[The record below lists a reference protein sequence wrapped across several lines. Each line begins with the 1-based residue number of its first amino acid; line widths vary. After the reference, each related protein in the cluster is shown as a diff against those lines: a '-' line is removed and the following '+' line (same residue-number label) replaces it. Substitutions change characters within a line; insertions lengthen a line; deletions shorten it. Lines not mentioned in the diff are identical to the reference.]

1 MKPSLLVLLLVVT
14 HVAMASADLNFHG
27 YLVNPPQCV
36 ISNNETIEIPFSD
49 MQIDDINGINYMQ
62 EIPYTIDCDST
73 EHDAYMTMTL
83 TLMATQSD
91 FNDAAV
97 TTDIHGLGIR
107 ITHDDQPFTIGTTL
121 TINPATQPELKAVPI
136 KKDGVTL
143 PEGKF
148 EAWATLQVD
157 YQ

>member
-1 MKPSLLVLLLVVT
+1 MKPLMLVLLLVFT
-14 HVAMASADLNFHG
+14 HDAMASADVNFHG

-36 ISNNETIEIPFSD
+36 ISNNETIEVPFAE
-49 MQIDDINGINYMQ
+49 MQIDDINGINYMK

-73 EHDAYMTMTL
+73 VRDAYMTMTL

-97 TTDIHGLGIR
+97 NTDINGLGIK
-107 ITHDDQPFTIGTTL
+107 ITHDDQPFTIGTAL
-121 TINPATQPELKAVPI
+121 TINSATQPVLKAVPI

-143 PEGKF
+143 PEGNF